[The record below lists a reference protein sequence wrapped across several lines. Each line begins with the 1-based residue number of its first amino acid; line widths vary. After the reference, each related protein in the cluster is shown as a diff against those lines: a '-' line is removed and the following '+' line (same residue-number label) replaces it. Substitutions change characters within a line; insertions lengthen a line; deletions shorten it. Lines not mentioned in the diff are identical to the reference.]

1 MEYYGYTDSDM
12 LPLSKDRAM
21 ELAEKDI
28 TVYMLYADNTE
39 AMVFDT
45 EDVVN
50 HDGLFGISR
59 EDWEAIKAD
68 IPLRDVEQRFLD
80 SPTDSM
86 AIYQLRRDAPV
97 ELRFA
102 RMESL
107 TAPPDPDNYEAIYTR
122 EVYPLSLI
130 HILTVR

>member
-1 MEYYGYTDSDM
+1 MNRFPDPTITPKMMEYYGYTDSDM

-50 HDGLFGISR
+50 YDGLFGISR
-59 EDWEAIKAD
+59 EDWEAIK
-68 IPLRDVEQRFLD
+68 EGG
-80 SPTDSM
+80 
-86 AIYQLRRDAPV
+86 
-97 ELRFA
+97 
-102 RMESL
+102 
-107 TAPPDPDNYEAIYTR
+107 
-122 EVYPLSLI
+122 
-130 HILTVR
+130 